1 MTLKYAR
8 NDEQML
14 QWLADRA
21 TQGLDA
27 LDAAEVNDPSAADFS
42 GDAHAFEKA
51 AAAVDLALFP
61 THAEPL
67 PAGLR
72 DRLLT
77 DAGAFLA
84 TKDRWPLK
92 PSTGLYPMEVVAH
105 GAGRRPLSRMVWYL
119 AAAGLALAL
128 VGGWRFF
135 SGGDAE
141 ARLPQQQYV
150 DFLRDT
156 KDAIRAN
163 WVGKETGFE
172 GVSGEIVWSG
182 SKQHGL
188 MKLVGVPPNDPA
200 IAQYQLW
207 IVDPDRDR
215 HPIDGGVFDVPHSD
229 ESIVSIDAKLRTES
243 PALFAITLEKPGGVV
258 VSGGP
263 LLVVASIRS

>member
-1 MTLKYAR
+1 MTLKNVR
-8 NDEQML
+8 NDERML
-14 QWLADRA
+14 QFLADRA
-21 TQGLDA
+21 TQGLDS
-27 LDAAEVNDPSAADFS
+27 LDAAEVNDRFAADVFS
-42 GDAHAFEKA
+42 EALAFEKA
-51 AAAVDLALFP
+51 AAAIDLSLFP
-61 THAEPL
+61 TNVEPL

-77 DAGAFLA
+77 DAGAYLA
-84 TKDRWPLK
+84 TTERWALKSPTGHSSMDIFDR
-92 PSTGLYPMEVVAH
+92 S
-105 GAGRRPLSRMVWYL
+105 AGRRTMACMGWYL
-119 AAAGLALAL
+119 AAAALALAF

-135 SGGDAE
+135 SVVDTE
-141 ARLPQQQYV
+141 VRPPQQRYV
-150 DFLRDT
+150 EFLREA

-182 SKQHGL
+182 LKQHGL

-207 IVDPDRDR
+207 IVDPGRDSY
-215 HPIDGGVFDVPHSD
+215 PIDGGVFDVRSAD

-263 LLVVASIRS
+263 LLVVASIDG